1 MVTNVIEQRIAEST
15 EDNMING
22 WGGVLMLRR
31 GSANA
36 LLRARY
42 VQAFQDEDI
51 LWPITG
57 TGYMDAGRTEQF
69 VFEDLMLGPP
79 QLSFEEAS
87 GRTGTVTVAMEL
99 IAGRCFST
107 VLQPGSPKRLRRS
120 HTLELGM
127 GHTLRMRAQ
136 LVVVSGTDGLPELA
150 IDWGTATAMRC
161 SLGASDAAAG
171 KMGDFIFEQVR
182 TQRFFSQV
190 FSFISL
196 DNRLVYNAISVL
208 GAGAFTQAVPAGA
221 GPANPDEGDG
231 ALILAL
237 HLNGTGRPGLAGNG
251 WPWPFAASEDADTE
265 HDTALLLARRRNPLD
280 QEAVEGESTLASAMA
295 AQVIMAGNYRFEWK
309 AESNL
314 YHRVLLGTIAPTQRQ
329 TVLEPALA
337 RIGVGQTI
345 QLDAEGQRLI
355 GWQARN
361 IVHPRASGQISN
373 GTYSATPLERL
384 ATDQQIVVVTARSDQ
399 DEEQSV
405 RAALLVETA
414 EPLAISP
421 RVVIWSPELDPVPLI
436 ASGDTKLE
444 WTMEGEA
451 YGTLLVD
458 QQDSRHAVFTPT
470 EPSGDQN
477 VLLQRI
483 QVSDGESVGHAT
495 VVILGSP
502 AVLDVEPYH
511 VPNLPASGIQR
522 FSLLDGDA
530 EKWLLFGPGEIDER
544 EGVYTAPNTYA
555 GEVSVVVGVSGRHAG
570 LAVVQHQPSAPQRSA
585 VSQERW
591 KNLSSF
597 TVKLNNAARNIMLS
611 NGAQQVGIDIEI
623 ATESFTDS
631 NGEDVFDPI
640 SDLEL
645 STLMLTD
652 RSGVELRYI
661 VDEIVPT
668 PPEDQPTLPGD
679 KWGVSRRRN
688 RFDYY
693 PSAVADEAVPHA
705 DGDGK
710 RSLTL
715 YVQTLE
721 AEVLNISAIF
731 QDHYNGW
738 RKSTDL
744 DKDTG
749 EVQVEG
755 VEVPSPDLNNYVW
768 GEEKGAGKRVE
779 EKSGSNVGGDRFNYW
794 HYTTDYYVLS
804 SRLFQFVHVIFNTCS
819 MIKWETEQEDET
831 FCSYTGYAFTP
842 RRSSDMPA
850 APEGVEYE
858 GSLQMLTIED
868 KVKFEALDYA
878 LKGQE
883 SVAAGQLLVTLD
895 RVSTMNY
902 WRDSGSVENYRAILD
917 QAVEFTLID
926 NFGTGHPLRVTFGA
940 GEDGRNILYL
950 GLQ

>member
-1 MVTNVIEQRIAEST
+1 MVTNIIEQRIAEST
-15 EDNMING
+15 EDDMING

-31 GSANA
+31 GPANA

-42 VQAFQDEDI
+42 VQAFQDDDI

-57 TGYMDAGRTEQF
+57 TGYVDAGRTEQF

-99 IAGRCFST
+99 IAGRCVST

-120 HTLELGM
+120 HTLQLGM

-161 SLGASDAAAG
+161 SLGVSDAAAG

-182 TQRFFSQV
+182 TQRLFSQV
-190 FSFISL
+190 FSFITL

-208 GAGAFTQAVPAGA
+208 GAGAFTLAAPEDPGQASS
-221 GPANPDEGDG
+221 DEGDG
-231 ALILAL
+231 ALLLAL
-237 HLNGTGRPGLAGNG
+237 HLKGTGRPGLAGNG

-265 HDTALLLARRRNPLD
+265 PDTALLLGRRRDPLD
-280 QEAVEGESTLASAMA
+280 LESVEGESTLARAMA
-295 AQVIMAGNYRFEWK
+295 EQVIMAGNYRFEWRE
-309 AESNL
+309 ESKPH
-314 YHRVLLGTIAPTQRQ
+314 HRVLLGTIAASPRQ
-329 TVLEPALA
+329 TVLNPALA
-337 RIGVGQTI
+337 RIGVGQTM

-361 IVHPRASGQISN
+361 IVHPRASGQMSN

-384 ATDQQIVVVTARSDQ
+384 ATDQQIVAVTARSDQ

-421 RVVIWSPELDPVPLI
+421 RVVIWSPELDPVPLV
-436 ASGDTKLE
+436 ASGDTDLK
-444 WTMEGEA
+444 WTLEGEA
-451 YGTLLVD
+451 YGTLLED
-458 QQDSRHAVFTPT
+458 QEDSRHAVFTPN

-477 VLLQRI
+477 LLLQRI
-483 QVSDGESVGHAT
+483 KVSDGESAGHAT

-511 VPNLPASGIQR
+511 VPNIPASGSER

-530 EKWLLFGPGEIDER
+530 EKWLLFGPGEIDEDT
-544 EGVYTAPNTYA
+544 GVYTAPDTYS

-570 LAVVQHQPSAPQRSA
+570 LAVVQHQQAAPQRSA
-585 VSQERW
+585 VSEERW
-591 KNLSSF
+591 KELVSF
-597 TVKLNNAARNIMLS
+597 TVKLNNAARNVAFC
-611 NGAQQVGIDIEI
+611 NGAQQIGIDIEI
-623 ATESFTDS
+623 ATQSFPDS

-645 STLMLTD
+645 STLKLID
-652 RSGVELRYI
+652 RSGVELPYI
-661 VDEIVPT
+661 VDEIMPT
-668 PPEDQPTLPGD
+668 PAAA
-679 KWGVSRRRN
+679 KWAVSRRRN

-705 DGDGK
+705 DGNGK
-710 RSLTL
+710 RNLTL

-721 AEVLNISAIF
+721 AEVLNIRAKF

-738 RKSTDL
+738 RTSSDL
-744 DKDTG
+744 DEEAG

-755 VEVPSPDLNNYVW
+755 KELPLPDLANYFW
-768 GEEKGAGKRVE
+768 GEQGSGKRVE
-779 EKSGSNVGGDRFNYW
+779 EKNGSNVGEDRFNYW
-794 HYTTDYYVLS
+794 HYTTDYYVLRS
-804 SRLFQFVHVIFNTCS
+804 AYFQFVHVIFNTCS
-819 MIKWETEQEDET
+819 MIKWESEQEDET

-842 RRSSDMPA
+842 RRNSDMPA
-850 APEGVEYE
+850 APKGVEYE
-858 GSLQMLTIED
+858 GALQMLTIEE
-868 KVKFEALDYA
+868 KVNFGELDYGF
-878 LKGQE
+878 KGQE
-883 SVAAGQLLVTLD
+883 AVATGQLLVTLD

-902 WRDSGSVENYRAILD
+902 WQDSGSVENHRAILD
-917 QAVEFTLID
+917 QAMEFTLID
-926 NFGTGHPLRVTFGA
+926 NFGTKHPLRVTFGG
-940 GEDGRNILYL
+940 GEDGRNILHL